1 MHGQRTSAR
10 IRHDR
15 KRAEFYFSLLLL
27 LLVLLLLLLVLLIII
42 IINQLQFPRLRL
54 V

>member
-27 LLVLLLLLLVLLIII
+27 LLLLLLLVLLIII

>member
-27 LLVLLLLLLVLLIII
+27 LLLLLVLLIII

>member
-27 LLVLLLLLLVLLIII
+27 LLLLLLVLLIII